1 MGSGKSTHG
10 RKLAKALKAEFIDLD
25 IYIAKKLDKTI
36 SEIFEEKGE
45 QFFRDQE
52 TEAIKELMEEKK
64 KPCIISLGGG
74 AVCFNDN
81 MKLVKK
87 NGLVI
92 YLQTPE
98 NALRERLLRS
108 RNKRPL
114 LRDKG
119 PEEVLSFIKTKI
131 KERSVFYDQAHIK
144 INGLNLNTATLIKAL
159 EEYYQK

>member
-10 RKLAKALKAEFIDLD
+10 RKLARALKAEFVDLD
-25 IYIAKKLDKTI
+25 VYITKKLNKTI

-52 TEAIKELMEEKK
+52 TEAIKEIINEKK
-64 KPCIISLGGG
+64 EPCIISLGGG

-92 YLQTPE
+92 YLETHE
-98 NALRERLLRS
+98 TALRQRLLRS

-114 LRDKG
+114 LKDKS
-119 PEEVLSFIKTKI
+119 PEEVLSFIKAKI
-131 KERSVFYDQAHIK
+131 KEREKFYSQAHIK
-144 INGLNLNTATLIKAL
+144 INGLNLNTATLIKEL
-159 EEYYQK
+159 EAYYEK